1 MQNRSSH
8 HRPSAAG
15 PPSYRRVARSILAL
29 GMPLIGSH
37 LAQMAIHLTDS
48 IMLGWFSVE
57 ALAAQVLAHTFFFT
71 FFIMGSGFA
80 FAVMPMVATAVA
92 AGDDTQVRR
101 ITRMGCWASLIYAA
115 LVLPLMVRSEAL
127 FLALDQNPQT
137 AGLAADYLGIAGWVI
152 VPALLVMVLK
162 SYLAALERTQVVLW
176 LTLGGVVLNIGV
188 NYALIFGNFGFP
200 EMGVRGAAIAS
211 LAVTS
216 ATLIA
221 LCIYV
226 AYATPEHAMFQRVW
240 RPDWEALRDV
250 ARLGWPIGVT
260 NLLETGL
267 FAASSV
273 MMGWLGTVAL
283 AAHGI
288 ALQLVSL
295 TFMVHL
301 GMSNAATVRAGQS
314 FGRRDCAALR
324 RVALVAGGLAGALS
338 LVAAAGLLMMPELL
352 MSVFLSPSEPDRAAV
367 MAIGTGLLA
376 AAAVFQ
382 LADAGQV
389 MALSLL
395 RAVRDTRAPMIIAGI
410 SYWVIGIPA
419 SYILGFP
426 LELGGVGVWIGLAI
440 GLAVASTLL
449 ALRFWRWIE
458 RWQVEG

>member
-1 MQNRSSH
+1 MQRRQIPDPADASGH
-8 HRPSAAG
+8 
-15 PPSYRRVARSILAL
+15 PSYRRDARSILAL
-29 GMPLIGSH
+29 GLPLIGSH

-48 IMLGWFSVE
+48 IMLGWFSIE
-57 ALAAQVLAHTFFFT
+57 ALAAQVLAHMFFFSI
-71 FFIMGSGFA
+71 FILGSGFA

-115 LVLPLMVRSEAL
+115 LVLPLMVQSEAL

-137 AGLAADYLGIAGWVI
+137 AALAAEYLGIAGWVI

-162 SYLAALERTQVVLW
+162 SYLAALERTQLVLW
-176 LTLGGVVLNIGV
+176 LTLAGVVLNAGV
-188 NYALIFGNFGFP
+188 NYALIFGNLGFP

-211 LAVTS
+211 LSVTS
-216 ATLIA
+216 ATLAA

-226 AYATPEHAMFQRVW
+226 AFATSEHAMFQRVW

-267 FAASSV
+267 FAASSI

-314 FGRRDCAALR
+314 FGRRDRAALR
-324 RVALVAGGLAGALS
+324 RVALVAGGLSGAFA
-338 LVAAAGLLMMPELL
+338 VIMAATFVLMPVPL
-352 MSVFLSPSEPDRAAV
+352 MSVFLSPTDPDRIAV
-367 MAIGTGLLA
+367 LAVGGGLLVA
-376 AAAVFQ
+376 AAIFQ

-389 MALSLL
+389 MALGLL

-410 SYWVIGIPA
+410 SYWIIGIPA
-419 SYILGFP
+419 SYVLGFP
-426 LELGGVGVWIGLAI
+426 LGLGGVGIWIGLAI
-440 GLAVASTLL
+440 GLALASTLL
-449 ALRFWRWIE
+449 ALRFWRWTG
-458 RWQVEG
+458 RWQPGV

>member
-1 MQNRSSH
+1 
-8 HRPSAAG
+8 
-15 PPSYRRVARSILAL
+15 
-29 GMPLIGSH
+29 MPLIGSH
-37 LAQMAIHLTDS
+37 LAQMAIQLTDS

-57 ALAAQVLAHTFFFT
+57 ALAAQVLAGTFFFV

-92 AGDDTQVRR
+92 AGDETQVRR
-101 ITRMGCWASLIYAA
+101 ITRMGCWASMIFAA
-115 LVLPLMVRSEAL
+115 LVLPFMLRSEAL
-127 FLALDQNPQT
+127 FLVLDQKPQT
-137 AGLAADYLGIAGWVI
+137 AALAADYLGIAGWVI

-176 LTLGGVVLNIGV
+176 LTVAGVVLNAGV
-188 NYALIFGNFGFP
+188 NYVLIFGNFGFP

-211 LAVTS
+211 LSVTS
-216 ATLIA
+216 ATLAA
-221 LCIYV
+221 LCVYV
-226 AYATPEHAMFQRVW
+226 ALATPEHAMFQRIW

-250 ARLGWPIGVT
+250 VRLGWPIGVT

-288 ALQLVSL
+288 ALQLTSL
-295 TFMVHL
+295 AFMVHVGL
-301 GMSNAATVRAGQS
+301 SNAATVRAGQ
-314 FGRRDCAALR
+314 FYGRRDRVALR
-324 RVALVAGGLAGALS
+324 RVALVAGGLSGILALI
-338 LVAAAGLLMMPELL
+338 AAAAFVLVPELL
-352 MSVFLSPSEPDRAAV
+352 MGGFLSPTEPDRAAV
-367 MAIGTGLLA
+367 MAVGAGLLA

-389 MALSLL
+389 MALGLL
-395 RAVRDTRAPMIIAGI
+395 RGVRDTRVPMIIAGI

-426 LELGGVGVWIGLAI
+426 LGLGGVGIWIGLAI
-440 GLAVASTLL
+440 GLTVASTLL
-449 ALRFWRWIE
+449 AVRFWRWTG
-458 RWQVEG
+458 RWKVDG